1 MRDALLR
8 LNPDIAAAPDRA
20 DEVIHKLRAIV
31 LAVRGEGLI
40 RANELFTG
48 WLRGEMSLPFGRN
61 HEHVTI
67 RLIDFDDLDANQY
80 VVTTQYTIRA
90 GAAERR
96 ADLVLLVNGLPLV
109 VVEAKTPVRP
119 SVSWFDGAR
128 QISDDYER
136 FVPELFA
143 PNVFNVATEG
153 KTLRYG
159 AIGAPVELWGPWQ
172 EAETTDYT
180 DFTDSK
186 EKSVESVKS
195 V

>member
-1 MRDALLR
+1 MFTEQSTVELYIRDLLCGKQSARPSAVAEAAPTYLTPGRGERGAGWHFVPPAELPRRPDEVFVGPFVRDALLR
-8 LNPDIAAAPDRA
+8 LNPAIAAAPDRA

-48 WLRGEMSLPFGRN
+48 WLRGEMSMPFGRN

-96 ADLVLLVNGLPLV
+96 ADLILV
-109 VVEAKTPVRP
+109 VMPIK
-119 SVSWFDGAR
+119 
-128 QISDDYER
+128 
-136 FVPELFA
+136 
-143 PNVFNVATEG
+143 
-153 KTLRYG
+153 
-159 AIGAPVELWGPWQ
+159 
-172 EAETTDYT
+172 
-180 DFTDSK
+180 
-186 EKSVESVKS
+186 
-195 V
+195 